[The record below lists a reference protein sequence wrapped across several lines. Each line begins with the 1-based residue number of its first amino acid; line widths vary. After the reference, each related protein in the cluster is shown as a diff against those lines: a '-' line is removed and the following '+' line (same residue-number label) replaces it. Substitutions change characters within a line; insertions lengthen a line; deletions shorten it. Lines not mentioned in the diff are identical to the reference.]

1 MAAQI
6 RISILFCAV
15 CVLQT
20 YGQLDTSVCTGFDPS
35 PNDPA
40 FPTLPNSFEV
50 HEEVNIKNRQFTSD
64 YHMWYDYNNSIVA
77 MHMESAGVRTAVIY
91 NFNTRQSITTDR
103 DTHLCTV
110 RPLDINIPQFRIF
123 GTMVNGVPTL
133 LNPNQMLRFHDGAV
147 RNKYINQTSIRG
159 ILCDWWSSCYYDDS
173 LKRTMR
179 VDWYYSAAS
188 WTTSTLNQG
197 VPVRA
202 FVVGKVNIT
211 PGKPRSFNH
220 MYEFSDFKIS
230 LNNGGRN
237 LLMTPVHAY
246 CGGQKSFK
254 PLPNPTSAFH
264 FTAEIVN
271 PYTNTIDGITEHFND
286 ELQLG
291 RYDYISTTALP
302 YGLSSPLT
310 EIHDFSTGV
319 AYITDRKRGNCT
331 AVPIESL
338 MFDVKNVDGSHVRI
352 RTSKEFFYFDNTT
365 YIYEG
370 QRVIRDVLC
379 DVWIAQRTD
388 WPLPGAGINSTWEW
402 AFATPQYSENL
413 ANQLQFANPIQLY
426 IDGGPNSGIQFFYNI
441 YDYDERRPSIW
452 SYDISTCYNYKS
464 RQDFSYLIGGN
475 YDTLVAGNLENFRY
489 ANLRALV
496 KAGTVNGLTLS
507 SLRIYNIQADKNT
520 GTSISVTFTLLD
532 KAPNVGDVTKPVQE
546 NDLSTVANAI
556 SNTINSGQ
564 MIVTMKDPSTNQPV
578 TLTAQMNK
586 LVQTQKVT
594 KVLYYRNNVVTG
606 PKTSSGSSG
615 GAMAGMGVALLVVF
629 FIGGVLVMYFFY
641 RKQGGAFGPKKF
653 DNQDITE
660 SSD

>member
-1 MAAQI
+1 MVEI
-6 RISILFCAV
+6 LRIAV
-15 CVLQT
+15 LITALCVLQT
-20 YGQLDTSVCTGFDPS
+20 YGQIDTSVCTGFDPS
-35 PNDPA
+35 PNDPK
-40 FPTLPNSFEV
+40 FPSIPSSFEV
-50 HEEVNIKNRQFTSD
+50 HVEANIQDHQYTSD
-64 YHMWYDYNNSIVA
+64 FHLWYDYDHRMVS
-77 MHMESAGVRTAVIY
+77 MHSDSAGVRTAVIY
-91 NFNTRQSITTDR
+91 NFNTSQFIATDR
-103 DTHLCTV
+103 DTNLCTV
-110 RPLDINIPQFRIF
+110 KRLDAYVPMFNIF
-123 GTMVNGVPTL
+123 GKMVDGNAQM
-133 LNPNQMLRFHDGAV
+133 LNPYQMLRFNDQAV
-147 RNKYINQTSIRG
+147 RQKYNNQTTIRG
-159 ILCDWWSSCYYDDS
+159 ILCDWWTSCYYFDTTQT
-173 LKRTMR
+173 TMK

-202 FVVGKVNIT
+202 SVVGKINSS
-211 PGKPRSFNH
+211 PAKPRPFNH
-220 MYEFSDFKIS
+220 MYEF
-230 LNNGGRN
+230 LNFQILTTPGGRN
-237 LLMTPVHAY
+237 PFMTPVHAY
-246 CGGQKSFK
+246 CGGETSVK

-271 PYTNTIDGITEHFND
+271 PNSNTIDGITEHFND

-291 RYDYISTTALP
+291 RYDYISSTALP
-302 YGLSSPLT
+302 YGISSPLS

-352 RTSKEFFYFDNTT
+352 RTSKEFFYFDNTN

-370 QRVIRDVLC
+370 QRTIRDVVC

-413 ANQLQFANPIQLY
+413 PDTLQFANPVQLY
-426 IDGGPNSGIQFFYNI
+426 IDGGPNSGIQYFYNI
-441 YDYDERRPSIW
+441 YAYNEQRPSIW
-452 SYDISTCYNYKS
+452 SYDISPCYNYTS
-464 RQDFSYLIGGN
+464 RRDFSYILGGN
-475 YDTLVAGNLENFRY
+475 YDILVAANMEGFRY

-496 KAGTVNGLTLS
+496 KAGTVGGMTLS
-507 SLRIYNIQADKNT
+507 ALRIYNIQADKNN
-520 GTSISVTFTLLD
+520 GTSVSVTFTLLD
-532 KAPNVGDVTKPVQE
+532 KAPSVGDVTKPVQE

-556 SNTINSGQ
+556 SNAINSGK
-564 MIVTMKDPSTNQPV
+564 MIVTMRDPSTNQPV
-578 TLTAQMNK
+578 TLTAQMNN
-586 LVQTQKVT
+586 LIATQKVT

-629 FIGGVLVMYFFY
+629 FIGGVLAMYFFY

-653 DNQDITE
+653 NNEDITE